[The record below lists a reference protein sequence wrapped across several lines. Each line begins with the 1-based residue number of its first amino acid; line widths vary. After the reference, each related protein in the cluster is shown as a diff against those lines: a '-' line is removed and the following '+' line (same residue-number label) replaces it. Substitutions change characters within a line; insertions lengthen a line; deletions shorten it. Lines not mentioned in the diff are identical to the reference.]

1 MKKASRDAINLHMP
15 IHAIYTILMLLEIWS
30 ATEIN
35 FFILGYLLPFYPT
48 NSLKNQNFEKV
59 KKTPGDIPGET
70 PFYSCVLQ
78 MTIM

>member
-1 MKKASRDAINLHMP
+1 MKNCRRYHRSTPAYHKPQSYDERFLRYAVGQ
-15 IHAIYTILMLLEIWS
+15 
-30 ATEIN
+30 TE
-35 FFILGYLLPFYPT
+35 FFVILGYLLPFSPT